1 MTDTAPPAQ
10 APPGGPSASDGPS
23 PDGTSPDGTAP
34 SGPSRARRAVR
45 RAVAALVVLALLT
58 VVAVAGIAWYFSGV
72 ALAVDHSA
80 FRPHLVQRVHDG
92 TVQLGRDADGLSA
105 VPGRYGL
112 TWDGGHGT
120 VGPVQSSDARSVV
133 RPYTPVD
140 GTPAIGTDAWVDPDY
155 YAGDPSSAL
164 SLDHEDVQVPTDL
177 GPMPAWYVPG
187 AAPTGTWVV
196 FVHGHNGSRQES
208 LRYLTT
214 WHDLGLPVLV
224 PTYRNDVGAPASP
237 DGRSHLGDTEWRDV
251 AAAVRLAKERGARDV
266 VLAGWSMGG
275 AISMRLLDDP
285 ATAATVRGVV
295 LDSPVLDWRD
305 TFASQGS
312 DRGLP
317 GWLTGLAARTVSLR
331 AGIDLDAF
339 DRPARAG
346 ALEVPVLLF
355 HSDADDYVPDG
366 PSKALA
372 AARPDLV
379 TYVDVPGARHTRAW
393 NVDPQE
399 YERRMTSWLRSV
411 GAVAPAVS
419 EQA

>member
-1 MTDTAPPAQ
+1 MTDTAPADRA
-10 APPGGPSASDGPS
+10 APPSVPAPAVSSPPGP
-23 PDGTSPDGTAP
+23 
-34 SGPSRARRAVR
+34 PSRARRLVR
-45 RAVAALVVLALLT
+45 RVVASLLVLALVGGL
-58 VVAVAGIAWYFSGV
+58 AVAGIAWYFSGV

-92 TVQLGRDADGLSA
+92 TVQLGRDADDLSA

-120 VGPVQSSDARSVV
+120 VGPVQSQDARSVV

-140 GTPAIGTDAWVDPDY
+140 GTPPVGADAWVDPDY
-155 YAGDPSSAL
+155 YVGDPSTAL
-164 SLDHEDVQVPTDL
+164 SLDFEDVPVATDL
-177 GPMPAWYVPG
+177 GPMPAWYVP
-187 AAPTGTWVV
+187 ASSPTGTWVV
-196 FVHGHNGSRQES
+196 FVHGHNGSRAES
-208 LRYLTT
+208 LRFLTA

-224 PTYRNDVGAPASP
+224 PTYRNDEGVPASP

-251 AAAVRLAKERGARDV
+251 AAAVRLAKDRGARDV

-285 ATAATVRGVV
+285 ATAASVRGVI

-305 TFASQGS
+305 TFATQGA

-317 GWLTGLAARTVSLR
+317 GWLTALAVRTVALR
-331 AGIDLDAF
+331 AGIDFDAF
-339 DRPARAG
+339 DRPAKARD
-346 ALEVPVLLF
+346 LKVPVLLF

-379 TYVDVPGARHTRAW
+379 TFVDVPGARHTRAW
-393 NVDPQE
+393 NVDPEE
-399 YERRMTSWLRSV
+399 YERRMTAWLRSV
-411 GAVAPAVS
+411 GAVGAPGA